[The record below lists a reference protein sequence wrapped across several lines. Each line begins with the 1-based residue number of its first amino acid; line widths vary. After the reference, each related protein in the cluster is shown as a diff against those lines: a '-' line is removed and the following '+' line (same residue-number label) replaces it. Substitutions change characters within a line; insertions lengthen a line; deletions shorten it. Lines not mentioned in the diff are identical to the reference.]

1 MDTIVVVYTS
11 MGGLI
16 NTMKKELSA
25 ALPDC
30 RIVNI
35 ADDSLIRE
43 VVEHGRVTDRVRE
56 RMMHYFQAAARWDPK
71 VIISACSSVGE
82 VAEAADKT
90 LSVPVIRIDR
100 AMIKKLYSMGTES
113 AWWHLWR
120 PPWSLR
126 HLISAAW
133 PQIWGGMS
141 R

>member
-43 VVEHGRVTDRVRE
+43 VVEHGRVTDRVRV
-56 RMMHYFQAAARWDPK
+56 RKRQ
-71 VIISACSSVGE
+71 
-82 VAEAADKT
+82 
-90 LSVPVIRIDR
+90 
-100 AMIKKLYSMGTES
+100 IK
-113 AWWHLWR
+113 H
-120 PPWSLR
+120 
-126 HLISAAW
+126 
-133 PQIWGGMS
+133 
-141 R
+141 

>member
-90 LSVPVIRIDR
+90 LSVPCL
-100 AMIKKLYSMGTES
+100 LYT
-113 AWWHLWR
+113 
-120 PPWSLR
+120 
-126 HLISAAW
+126 
-133 PQIWGGMS
+133 S
-141 R
+141 RCV